1 MVKRKL
7 NVKKVIGIFEDY
19 FCDGKGAYIFITGK
33 GYKFNYFAD
42 KVEVYD
48 IGDTLSI
55 TDDNGTEIY
64 IRKDNIIEISIS
76 IEDICETITI
86 QTETEIFSF
95 MIA

>member
-1 MVKRKL
+1 MVKRELSIKE
-7 NVKKVIGIFEDY
+7 VVEFFEDY

-48 IGDTLSI
+48 VGDTLSV

-64 IRKDNIIEISIS
+64 ISKDNIINIGIST
-76 IEDICETITI
+76 EDICEMVTI

-95 MIA
+95 MIV